1 MFLLSCWSY
10 FASDCRPT
18 MPYCIFSGDLI
29 TVHDMHMSICV
40 VHGQVAKWSSSQW
53 RIQNLHGS
61 SRFSFL
67 QSPFFFSLFIPRL
80 VPRPLLIFPSSSWGR
95 GAWAP
100 RPHVG
105 FTLLLGITLAINFFL
120 MWFCWRKNQHTGI
133 RGQVFA
139 KSQKVNQ
146 ACQSIWPEINK
157 GENKVKFESVSAG
170 ILNISQMGVSASF
183 ADTIDDKN
191 ILNAS
196 A

>member
-18 MPYCIFSGDLI
+18 MPYCIFSWDLI

-67 QSPFFFSLFIPRL
+67 QSPFFFSLFIPLL

-100 RPHVG
+100 P
-105 FTLLLGITLAINFFL
+105 LLPPRWIHPLYQAKHGIVHTIYILDITLAIDFVL
-120 MWFCWRKNQHTGI
+120 MWFHL
-133 RGQVFA
+133 
-139 KSQKVNQ
+139 
-146 ACQSIWPEINK
+146 QSNHPFYLTIW
-157 GENKVKFESVSAG
+157 
-170 ILNISQMGVSASF
+170 
-183 ADTIDDKN
+183 
-191 ILNAS
+191 
-196 A
+196 